1 MVIVAVDVM
10 DIKGGIDMFNFKN
23 SCDGYYRSMDV
34 RVTKKC
40 DNNCSFCIEK
50 NGECSLGETNDK
62 KIIESINSVDID
74 DILLL
79 GGEPLLELKKVINIV
94 ENVNPNKKVYLTTS
108 LPNTIIDEDDISID
122 MMYLMDMIDGL
133 NISFHGGNDEEN
145 INTLQASS
153 KHSRLKLINRLS
165 NLYPDKVR
173 VCINLVKGCIDDTP
187 KLMNVIN
194 MLYKNGVRK
203 IKINELQHTPELYV
217 SIEKI
222 LNRKWKSPYAH
233 GCQTKV
239 NEGDLE
245 ITYKRSCFI
254 VEPSL
259 NPSLA
264 DFIKIIIKKFGF
276 VKNNGKFCVCYEN
289 GMVSNKWIT
298 RVDKNIKEMK
308 LNGK

>member
-1 MVIVAVDVM
+1 M
-10 DIKGGIDMFNFKN
+10 DEKKK
-23 SCDGYYRSMDV
+23 
-34 RVTKKC
+34 KKC

-50 NGECSLGETNDK
+50 NGMHSLGETDSE
-62 KIIESINSVDID
+62 KIISSINSADVT

-79 GGEPLLELKKVINIV
+79 GGEPLLELPKVVNIV
-94 ENVNPNKKVYLTTS
+94 ENIDPNKKVYLTTS
-108 LPNTIIDEDDISID
+108 LPNTVLNDDND
-122 MMYLMDMIDGL
+122 MSMNMLYLMDMLDGL

-153 KHSRLKLINRLS
+153 KHSRLKLINRLA

-173 VCINLVKGCIDDTP
+173 VCINLVKGHIDNEY
-187 KLMNVIN
+187 KLLDVID

-203 IKINELQHTPELYV
+203 IKVNELQHTPELYV

-222 LNRKWKSPYAH
+222 LNRKWKSPYAY
-233 GCQTKV
+233 GCQTIAY
-239 NEGDLE
+239 EGDLE

-259 NPSLA
+259 NPSIA
-264 DFIKIIIKKFGF
+264 DFIKIIIKKLGF

-289 GMVSNKWIT
+289 GMVSNQWIT
-298 RVDKNIKEMK
+298 RVDKNKKEMK

>member
-1 MVIVAVDVM
+1 
-10 DIKGGIDMFNFKN
+10 MFSFKN

-50 NGECSLGETNDK
+50 NGMHSLGETDSE
-62 KIIESINSVDID
+62 KIIRSINSADVT

-79 GGEPLLELKKVINIV
+79 GGEPLLELPKVVNIV
-94 ENVNPNKKVYLTTS
+94 ENIDPNKKVYLTTS
-108 LPNTIIDEDDISID
+108 LPNTVLNDDND
-122 MMYLMDMIDGL
+122 MSMNMLYLMDMLDGL

-153 KHSRLKLINRLS
+153 KHSRLKLINRLA

-173 VCINLVKGCIDDTP
+173 VCINLVKGHIDNEY
-187 KLMNVIN
+187 KLLDVID

-203 IKINELQHTPELYV
+203 IKVNELQHTPDLYV

-222 LNRKWKSPYAH
+222 LNRKWKSPYAY
-233 GCQTKV
+233 GCQTIAY
-239 NEGDLE
+239 EGDFE

-259 NPSLA
+259 NPSIA
-264 DFIKIIIKKFGF
+264 DFIKIIIKKLGF

-289 GMVSNKWIT
+289 GMVSNQWIT
-298 RVDKNIKEMK
+298 RVDKNKKEMK

>member
-1 MVIVAVDVM
+1 
-10 DIKGGIDMFNFKN
+10 MFNFKN

-50 NGECSLGETNDK
+50 NGVHSLGETDDEN
-62 KIIESINSVDID
+62 IISSINSSDVN

-94 ENVNPNKKVYLTTS
+94 ENINTNKNVYLTTA
-108 LPNTIIDEDDISID
+108 LPNTIMDDNDDISID
-122 MMYLMDMIDGL
+122 MMYLMDMLDGL
-133 NISFHGGNDEEN
+133 NISFHGATNEEN
-145 INTLQASS
+145 MEVLKASS
-153 KHSRLKLINRLS
+153 NHNRLRLINRLS

-217 SIEKI
+217 SIEKV

-259 NPSLA
+259 SPSIS
-264 DFIKIIIKKFGF
+264 DFIKIFIKKLKLI
-276 VKNNGKFCVCYEN
+276 KNNGKFCVCYEN
-289 GMVSNKWIT
+289 GTVSNQWLT
-298 RVDKNIKEMK
+298 RVNKEY
-308 LNGK
+308 

>member
-1 MVIVAVDVM
+1 
-10 DIKGGIDMFNFKN
+10 MFNFKN

-50 NGECSLGETNDK
+50 NGAHSLGETDTEN
-62 KIIESINSVDID
+62 IISSINSSDVN

-79 GGEPLLELKKVINIV
+79 GGEPLLELTKVINIV
-94 ENVNPNKKVYLTTS
+94 ENIDPNKKVYLTTS
-108 LPNTIIDEDDISID
+108 LPNTIIDDDDDISID
-122 MMYLMDMIDGL
+122 MMYLMDMLDGL
-133 NISFHGGNDEEN
+133 NISFHGTTDEEN
-145 INTLQASS
+145 IEILKASS
-153 KHSRLKLINRLS
+153 NHSRLKLINKLA
-165 NLYPDKVR
+165 NLYPQKVR
-173 VCINLVKGCIDDTP
+173 VCVNLVKGCIDDKP
-187 KLMNVIN
+187 KLMNTID

-222 LNRKWKSPYAH
+222 LNRKWDSPYAY
-233 GCQTKV
+233 GCQTNVK
-239 NEGDLE
+239 EGDLE

-259 NPSLA
+259 KPSIA
-264 DFIKIIIKKFGF
+264 DFIKIFIKKLKL

-289 GMVSNKWIT
+289 GMVSNHWI
-298 RVDKNIKEMK
+298 KK
-308 LNGK
+308 

>member
-1 MVIVAVDVM
+1 
-10 DIKGGIDMFNFKN
+10 MFSFKN

-50 NGECSLGETNDK
+50 NGEHSLGATNDE
-62 KIIESINSVDID
+62 KIISGINSSDVN

-94 ENVNPNKKVYLTTS
+94 ENIDPNKNVYLTTA
-108 LPNTIIDEDDISID
+108 LPKTIIDDDDDDDISID
-122 MMYLMDMIDGL
+122 MMYLMDMLDGL
-133 NISFHGGNDEEN
+133 NISFHGTTNEEN
-145 INTLQASS
+145 MEVLKASS
-153 KHSRLKLINRLS
+153 NHNRLNLINRLA
-165 NLYPDKVR
+165 NRYPDKVR
-173 VCINLVKGCIDDTP
+173 VCINLVKGCIDDTR
-187 KLMNVIN
+187 KLMTVID

-217 SIEKI
+217 SIEKV

-233 GCQTKV
+233 GCQTIVK
-239 NEGDLE
+239 EGDLE

-259 NPSLA
+259 NPSIA
-264 DFIKIIIKKFGF
+264 DFIKIIAKKFGF

-289 GMVSNKWIT
+289 GMVLNNWISKADNT
-298 RVDKNIKEMK
+298 
-308 LNGK
+308 